1 MSSGNLGWPFWG
13 ALTVISGMVDAI
25 TYTALGQV
33 FAGNMTGNLL
43 IMGFAAGGVSQLSV
57 VATLI
62 SLVSFVVGAALG
74 GQLTARVGDVGR
86 RLRIAFPAESAL
98 HVIAA
103 VAAFQLPVKTA
114 AGQYALIV
122 ILAVT
127 MGARNTVVRRLKIA
141 DINTTVITG
150 TLTNLA
156 ADSPFG
162 TGASTRSGRRAGQIG
177 ALVVGAFAGTVCL
190 LKLGL
195 PWALTIMAIF
205 SCLTTAGHIV
215 FDAVRARSGPR

>member
-1 MSSGNLGWPFWG
+1 MSSGNLAWPFWG

-25 TYTALGQV
+25 SYVALGQV
-33 FAGNMTGNLL
+33 FTGNMTGNLL
-43 IMGFAAGGVSQLSV
+43 IMGFAAGGVAQLSV

-62 SLVSFVVGAALG
+62 SLASFFAGAALG
-74 GQLTARVGDVGR
+74 GQLTARVGDVRR
-86 RLRIAFPAESAL
+86 RLVIAFAAESVM

-103 VAAFQLPVKTA
+103 MAAFALPVTKP
-114 AGQYALIV
+114 AGQYPLIV

-141 DINTTVITG
+141 DINTTVVTG

-162 TGASTRSGRRAGQIG
+162 TGAQTRAGRRTGQIG
-177 ALVVGAFAGTVCL
+177 ALVLGAFVGTL
-190 LKLGL
+190 LLLHFG
-195 PWALTIMAIF
+195 PPGALTAMAVF
-205 SCLTTAGHIV
+205 SCLITGSHIV
-215 FDAVRARSGPR
+215 FAVVRGRSGPR